1 MSAYV
6 VQRAP
11 VWRRMSDGRV
21 ELLDPRTGAWHRFT
35 PATGDLL
42 DAVARGEPYDALAK
56 RLEGAEVE
64 RRARQFVLHLSRMGY
79 VEVPLRAPKA
89 FGGRYEVER
98 ELGRGGMGV
107 AYLCRDVSTGARV
120 VVKTAWDHLAPLDIA
135 DAATRREADVLA
147 RLDHPAIVRRVDA
160 FEEDGVLRLVRSLA
174 MGADLQGHEGAPMGS
189 AAEAVDVVRQV
200 LHILDHVH
208 ARGFLLGDVRASN
221 FLRADD
227 GRVTL
232 IDVGLARP
240 HEGDVAGDLHA
251 LGALYVFLRTGRA
264 LRAPS
269 DLASLAE
276 DEARLVRALLAGDA
290 SPLR

>member
-11 VWRRMSDGRV
+11 VWRRMADGRV

-35 PATGDLL
+35 PSTGDLL
-42 DAVARGEPYDALAK
+42 DAVARGETYGELAK
-56 RLEGAEVE
+56 RLEGTEVE

-79 VEVPLRAPKA
+79 VDVPLDAPKA

-107 AYLCRDVSTGARV
+107 AYLCRDASTGARV
-120 VVKTAWDHLAPLDIA
+120 VVKTAWDHLAPLPVA

-147 RLDHPAIVRRVDA
+147 RLDHPAIVRRIDA
-160 FEEDGVLRLVRSLA
+160 FEEEGILRLVRSLA
-174 MGADLQGHEGAPMGS
+174 AGADLQRHEGAPMAS
-189 AAEAVDVVRQV
+189 AAEALDVARQV
-200 LHILDHVH
+200 LSILDHVH
-208 ARGFLLGDVRASN
+208 ARGFLLVDLRASN
-221 FLRADD
+221 FLRAED

-240 HEGDVAGDLHA
+240 LDGDAAGDLRA
-251 LGALYVFLRTGRA
+251 LGALYAFLRTGRA
-264 LRAPS
+264 LRSMA
-269 DLASLAE
+269 DVASLAE
-276 DEARLVRALLAGDA
+276 DEARLVRALLAGDG
-290 SPLR
+290 SVLR